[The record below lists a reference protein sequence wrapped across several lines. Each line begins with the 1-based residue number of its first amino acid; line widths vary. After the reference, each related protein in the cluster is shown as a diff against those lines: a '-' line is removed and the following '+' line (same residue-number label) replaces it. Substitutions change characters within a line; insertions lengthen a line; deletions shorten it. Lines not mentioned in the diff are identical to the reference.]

1 MIARKILV
9 MKLRSMGDTVLMT
22 AALVQV
28 QKQFPNAEID
38 VAVTSDW
45 SSLFDHFPKIR
56 KVFTYKRHGHFASR
70 ARGIANLA
78 MKLRREK
85 YDCVVC
91 LHASPSSALI
101 SFATGAKVRSVH
113 FHGHKDKNRYST
125 VQIPGKG
132 TLKPIIERDMD
143 AVRALGVSI
152 PEGSV
157 PKVYLD
163 KSEQKMI
170 SEKFK
175 QIGLTQSS
183 KPLLGI
189 SLGASRPT
197 KQWPIEKYV
206 DLAIQWCE
214 EQKGHVLVMAGAN
227 ETELVELFF
236 ETLKFKKSNYED
248 QIIIHNRFKV
258 RELALALSQLNVL
271 VTNDSGPKHLA
282 IALDIPT
289 VTLFG
294 PEHPYEWHPYSKDKF
309 PYFFIEKLGCRKDA
323 DPGFPEWC
331 ALDTCVEQNHR
342 CMKDI
347 EMLSVY
353 KECIRIKN

>member
-1 MIARKILV
+1 MIVRKILV

-22 AALVQV
+22 AALAQI
-28 QKQFPNAEID
+28 QKQFPNVEID
-38 VAVTSDW
+38 IAVSSDW
-45 SSLFDHFPKIR
+45 SSIFDHFPRIR
-56 KVFTYKRHGHFASR
+56 KVWTYKRHSHFASR

-101 SFATGAKVRSVH
+101 SFATGAKIRSIH

-125 VQIPGKG
+125 VTIPGKG

-143 AVRALGVSI
+143 AVRALGVTI

-157 PKVYLD
+157 PKIYLD
-163 KSEQKMI
+163 KSEQKI
-170 SEKFK
+170 INEKFK
-175 QIGLTQSS
+175 KIGLNQFQQ
-183 KPLLGI
+183 PLLGI

-197 KQWPIEKYV
+197 KQWPIERYV
-206 DLAIQWCE
+206 DLALQWCK
-214 EQKGHVLVMAGAN
+214 EQNGHVLVMAGAN
-227 ETELVELFF
+227 ETELMDLFS
-236 ETLKFKKSNYED
+236 EILKFKDSEYSD
-248 QIIIHNRFKV
+248 RIVLHNQFTV

-282 IALDIPT
+282 IALDVST

-309 PYFFIEKLGCRKDA
+309 PYFFIEKLSCRKDA

-331 ALDTCVEQNHR
+331 GLDTCIEEMHR
-342 CMKDI
+342 CMKGI

-353 KECIRIKN
+353 KECIRIKS